1 MNDIVLKLL
10 AVILLTFTFQ
20 SCSSEAGA
28 KSYVLEESEKF
39 LTENFQIASSEEFLR
54 ECLFPIAFR
63 EGWLESWETTR
74 KAMKDRSGNPLPEKD
89 LIDRLDFINR
99 ECGGSTLSA
108 TNYGRLRGIV
118 VLNRSLDQ
126 SKS

>member
-1 MNDIVLKLL
+1 MVLKSL
-10 AVILLTFTFQ
+10 AVILLTFAFQ
-20 SCSSEAGA
+20 SCSSGKNAE
-28 KSYVLEESEKF
+28 YFVLEESQNF
-39 LTENFQIASSEEFLR
+39 LTENFQITDSEEFLR

-74 KAMKDRSGNPLPEKD
+74 QAMEYGSGNPLPEKD
-89 LIDRLDFINR
+89 LIDRLDLINS

>member
-1 MNDIVLKLL
+1 MVLKSL
-10 AVILLTFTFQ
+10 AVILLTFAFQ
-20 SCSSEAGA
+20 SCSSGKNAEHF
-28 KSYVLEESEKF
+28 VLEESQNF
-39 LTENFQIASSEEFLR
+39 LTENFQITDSEEFLR

-74 KAMKDRSGNPLPEKD
+74 QAIEYGAGNPLPEKD
-89 LIDRLDFINR
+89 LIDRLDLINS

-108 TNYGRLRGIV
+108 TNYGKLRGIV